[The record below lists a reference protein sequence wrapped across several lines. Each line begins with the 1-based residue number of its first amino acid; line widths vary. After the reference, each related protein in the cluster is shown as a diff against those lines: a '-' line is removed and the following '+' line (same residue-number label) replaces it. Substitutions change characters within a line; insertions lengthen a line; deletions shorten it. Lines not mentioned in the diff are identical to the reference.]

1 MTTLHAHSKLR
12 PGVSA
17 PQTVLAARRIRFD
30 VADMVDVKAVH
41 ASFAVL
47 ARVHFDVRCLQAQGA
62 CKLEYLAAKPRKLL
76 DELLAESYLF
86 IRARALRARSK
97 GIGPSDSPTD
107 GRATPRI
114 PFSPAIRRVLRRARG
129 SLRAVGFIADE
140 AAREMGSRRIDSSH
154 ATHDSRRCARLLNRW
169 STSVSVA
176 WPNFR

>member
-86 IRARALRARSK
+86 IRARALRAPDSLELIKKRSNH
-97 GIGPSDSPTD
+97 GSVTASPLKRHRSLGLTD
-107 GRATPRI
+107 
-114 PFSPAIRRVLRRARG
+114 RRA
-129 SLRAVGFIADE
+129 S
-140 AAREMGSRRIDSSH
+140 DSSH
-154 ATHDSRRCARLLNRW
+154 SILSRYSEGASKGARVASRSGVHRRRGCARNGLASNR
-169 STSVSVA
+169 
-176 WPNFR
+176 